1 VIDLWKQILILLNL
15 QQMVDGG
22 SFDNLTFLI
31 MQSLTNYGGY
41 NEINIANKLVCF
53 GTNGV
58 TIFQGLKY
66 GVTI

>member
-1 VIDLWKQILILLNL
+1 
-15 QQMVDGG
+15 MVDGG